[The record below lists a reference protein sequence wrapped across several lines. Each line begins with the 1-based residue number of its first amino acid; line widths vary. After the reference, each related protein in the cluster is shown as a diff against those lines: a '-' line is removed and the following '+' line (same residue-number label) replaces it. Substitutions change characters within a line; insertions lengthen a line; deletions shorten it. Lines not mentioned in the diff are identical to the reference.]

1 MPPLG
6 RIATADPY
14 PRGMSRRRPHVSFGT
29 VVSHLGVIVV
39 VSVVLGVLTAGLA
52 VPLVGALGAGA
63 KATSASM
70 RNLPAELKAEP
81 LAQRTRV
88 LDSDGDLLATFYDEN
103 RVNVTLDQVAPIMRE
118 AIVAIEDYR
127 FYEHGALDLKG
138 TLRAFVNNQT
148 ASGSTQGG
156 SSITQQMAK
165 MTLVTQADTDE
176 ARAAATENT
185 YQRKVQELRHAIAF
199 EENYDKDWILERYL
213 NLAYFGDG
221 AYGIQAAARH
231 YFSVPAAKLNIKQA
245 ATLAGLVKN
254 PVGFDPTRFPE
265 RTEARRNV
273 VLDRMAELDVIP
285 QERADLLTE
294 RNLGLK
300 VSRTRNG
307 CLGTSA
313 PFFCDYVR
321 RYLLEDP
328 ALGRTEQ
335 DRAQLLNAGGLTVK
349 TTLDLDF
356 QRSADAA
363 TSEAVDPTDTA
374 IGGLAM
380 VQPGTGEVRAVS
392 QSRPMGREKGKG
404 QTYLNYVVD
413 SKYGDSNGFQAGSTF
428 KVFVLAAALEQGLP
442 ASTSFDS
449 PEKIAIP
456 QNQFMN
462 CDGPYPVTSTWEPGN
477 STTSGRKDMTTGT
490 RESVN
495 TFYAQLE
502 RRTGL
507 CEPYALAKAM
517 GVDLSD
523 PDRERV
529 PSFTLGIADVSP
541 LEMASA
547 YATFG
552 ARGIHCDARPV
563 SQVLNADGK
572 VFKNYPSRCQ
582 RVMKE
587 STADQVNQILRGV
600 LEPGGF
606 GQSLALTRPSAGKT
620 GTINGNM
627 AVWFAGYT
635 PTMATAAMIAGADQN
650 GNWVSLNGQVVGG
663 SYVYSAAG
671 STLAGPM
678 WADAMR
684 GVQEELEYEDFTFPS
699 FDDAPVTVPV
709 EDVAGMRSKRALQT
723 LSGQG
728 LQVTLGEARDGQG
741 RRGTIAATEP
751 AAGTQLERGTT
762 VTLYPTR

>member
-1 MPPLG
+1 
-6 RIATADPY
+6 
-14 PRGMSRRRPHVSFGT
+14 MSRRRPHVSFGT

-52 VPLVGALGAGA
+52 VPLAGALGAA
-63 KATSASM
+63 TKATSSSM
-70 RNLPAELKAEP
+70 RDLPEELEAEP
-81 LAQRTRV
+81 LAERTRV
-88 LDSDGDLLATFYDEN
+88 LDADGDVLATFYDEN
-103 RVNVTLDQVAPIMRE
+103 RVNVPLSEVAPIMRK

-127 FYEHGALDLKG
+127 FYEHGAIDLKG
-138 TLRAFVNNQT
+138 TARAFVNNQT
-148 ASGSTQGG
+148 GAGSTQGG

-176 ARAAATENT
+176 ERAAATQNT
-185 YQRKVQELRHAIAF
+185 YQRKIQELRHAIAF
-199 EENYDKDWILERYL
+199 EENYSKDWILERYL

-221 AYGIQAAARH
+221 AYGIQAASRH
-231 YFSVPAAKLNIKQA
+231 FFSVNASQLSVQQA

-254 PVGFDPTRFPE
+254 PVGYDPTRFPE
-265 RTEARRNV
+265 RAQARRDV
-273 VLDRMAELDVIP
+273 VLARMAELDVIP
-285 QERADLLTE
+285 QERAEKLSD
-294 RNLGLK
+294 RNLGLR
-300 VSRTRNG
+300 VTRTRNG

-328 ALGRTEQ
+328 ALGRTKQ
-335 DRAQLLNAGGLTVK
+335 DRAQLINSGGLTIK
-349 TTLDLDF
+349 TTLDLDY

-363 TSEAVDPTDTA
+363 TSSAVNPTDTA

-380 VQPGTGEVRAVS
+380 VQPGTGEVRAIS
-392 QSRPMGREKGKG
+392 QSRPMGREKAEGE
-404 QTYLNYVVD
+404 TYLNYVVD

-442 ASTSFDS
+442 LSTSFDS
-449 PEKIAIP
+449 PEKISIP

-462 CDGPYPVTSTWEPGN
+462 CDGPYPVTSPWEPGN
-477 STTSGRKDMTTGT
+477 STTSGRKDLTTGT

-495 TFYAQLE
+495 TFFAQLE

-563 SQVLNADGK
+563 TQVLNSDGK
-572 VFKNYPSRCQ
+572 VFKNYPAKCD

-587 STADQVNQILRGV
+587 STADAVNQILRGV
-600 LEPGGF
+600 LLPGGF
-606 GQSLALTRPSAGKT
+606 GQALALTRPSAGKT

-627 AVWFAGYT
+627 AVWFVGYT

-684 GVQEELEYEDFTFPS
+684 GIQDQLTYEDFTSPS
-699 FDDAPVTVPV
+699 FADAPVTVPV
-709 EDVAGMRSKRALQT
+709 DQVEGMSAKRALQT

-728 LQVTLGEARDGQG
+728 FQVTLGDARKGEG

-751 AAGTQLERGTT
+751 ASGTQLERGSQ
-762 VTLYPTR
+762 VTLFPAR